1 MTNEQIIF
9 SSFSLTDF
17 TSVIDKTV
25 RGALVGLAPEPEKQD
40 RKIYGI
46 KGLAAF
52 INCSEPTAVKIARSK
67 KFSRYQDGR
76 KIFFLE
82 SEVLKGLKR

>member
-1 MTNEQIIF
+1 MNMEQVLFSPVTLNELSRIIDD
-9 SSFSLTDF
+9 S
-17 TSVIDKTV
+17 V
-25 RGALVGLAPEPEKQD
+25 RGAIMRLTPAPEKPD
-40 RKIYGI
+40 NKIYGI
-46 KGLAAF
+46 KGLAEF

-67 KFSRYQDGR
+67 KFPRYQDGR

>member
-1 MTNEQIIF
+1 MEQMILSPI
-9 SSFSLTDF
+9 SLSELTDIIQL
-17 TSVIDKTV
+17 SV
-25 RGALVGLAPEPEKQD
+25 RGAMQLQPEPQPAKQD
-40 RKIYGI
+40 HKIFGI

-52 INCSEPTAVKIARSK
+52 VNCSEPTAVKIARSK
-67 KFSRYQDGR
+67 KFNRYQDGR